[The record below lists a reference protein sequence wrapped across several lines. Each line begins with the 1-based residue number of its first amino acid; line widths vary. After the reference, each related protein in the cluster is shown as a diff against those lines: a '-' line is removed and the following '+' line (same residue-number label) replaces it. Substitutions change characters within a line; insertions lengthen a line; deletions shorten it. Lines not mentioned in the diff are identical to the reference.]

1 MFSASQHVADTHE
14 NTQDSR
20 ITTLEAS
27 LVPHAF
33 RGVFADG
40 VHYLYADDHV
50 DIGYQASGNSVVLI
64 YRVKQTT
71 NGGHTSVEKER
82 EQGKINIQ
90 IWDGTAQQPT
100 ATLLM
105 FGSNAAPTSI
115 PEIAPQTV
123 INKTQ
128 VGQVFA
134 ILGLGPTL
142 DRYYEVRL
150 IVHQAGGSTT
160 YGYLLQVYKR
170 H

>member
-1 MFSASQHVADTHE
+1 MFSASQQVADTHE
-14 NTQDSR
+14 NTQDGR
-20 ITTLEAS
+20 IATLEAS
-27 LVPHAF
+27 LIPTTF

-40 VHYLYADDHV
+40 VHYLYSDEHV
-50 DIGYQASGNSVVLI
+50 DIGYEGAGNAVVLI

-71 NGGHTSVEKER
+71 SGGHTSVEKER
-82 EQGKINIQ
+82 EQGNINIQ
-90 IWDGTAQQPT
+90 IWDGTAQQT
-100 ATLLM
+100 TGTLLS
-105 FGSNAAPTSI
+105 FGSAASPTTE
-115 PEIAPQTV
+115 PTTAPQTV

-134 ILGLGPTL
+134 TLGLGPTL

-160 YGYLLQVYKR
+160 YGYMLQVYKR

>member
-1 MFSASQHVADTHE
+1 MFSASQQVADTHE

-20 ITTLEAS
+20 ITTLEGS
-27 LVPHAF
+27 LIPSTF

-40 VHYLYADDHV
+40 VHYLYSDEHV
-50 DIGYQASGNSVVLI
+50 DIGYEGGGNAVVLI
-64 YRVKQTT
+64 YRVKEVT
-71 NGGHTSVEKER
+71 NGGHSSVEKER
-82 EQGKINIQ
+82 EQGNINIQ
-90 IWDGTAQQPT
+90 IWDGTAQQT
-100 ATLLM
+100 TGTLLS
-105 FGSNAAPTSI
+105 FGSAASPTTE
-115 PEIAPQTV
+115 PTTAPQTV

-134 ILGLGPTL
+134 TLGLGPTL

-160 YGYLLQVYKR
+160 FAYLFQVYKR